1 MYKNLVTAVIATPV
15 VTCFSHLLF
24 SLFLPS
30 VAPFSTGP
38 GRGRMALGRQP
49 GSVA

>member
-15 VTCFSHLLF
+15 VTCFSRLLF

-30 VAPFSTGP
+30 VASFATGL
-38 GRGRMALGRQP
+38 GCGRMASARQL